1 MAGARPSKI
10 VVCGVG
16 LIGGSFALAVKEYF
30 AARRE
35 KSALAGRCDELHIVG
50 MGRTRAPLE
59 QALQL
64 GVIDEIATDWA
75 SALQGAD
82 LVLLGMPVGQMEAV
96 LRAMAPH
103 LDAHTLVT
111 DGGST
116 KSDVV
121 AAARAALGEKIGQF
135 VPGHPI
141 AGAEKSG
148 VAAARADLYV
158 GKRVVLTPLPEN
170 APESVRAVRAAWETC
185 GAKVSELAPEE
196 HDRVFAAVSHL
207 PHLLAFALVHDLALR
222 DNADQLFGFAASGF
236 RDFTRI
242 ASSHPEMWRDI
253 CIANRNALLKEL
265 DAYMAELLRTR
276 VLLASADSA
285 GLEAMFATARTRR
298 DAWLD
303 TLNTQGK

>member
-1 MAGARPSKI
+1 MHFDKI

-16 LIGGSFALAVKEYF
+16 LIGGSFALAQKSML
-30 AARRE
+30 ATRRV
-35 KSALAGRCDELHIVG
+35 VG

-64 GVIDEIATDWA
+64 GVIDRIATDWGD
-75 SALQGAD
+75 ALDGAD
-82 LVLLGMPVGQMEAV
+82 LVLLGMPVGQMPAV
-96 LRAMAPH
+96 MAALAPH
-103 LDAHTLVT
+103 LGPRTLVT

-121 AAARAALGEKIGQF
+121 TAARATMGKKIAQF
-135 VPGHPI
+135 IPGHPI

-148 VAAARADLYV
+148 VGAATADLYR
-158 GKRVVLTPLPEN
+158 GKRVVLTPLAEN
-170 APESVRAVRAAWETC
+170 TPESVARVRSAWESC
-185 GAKVSELAPEE
+185 GANVSLLASEE

-207 PHLLAFALVHDLALR
+207 PHLLAFALVHDLASR
-222 DNADQLFGFAASGF
+222 ENADQLFSFAAGGF

-253 CIANRNALLKEL
+253 CVANRQALLPEL
-265 DAYMAELLRTR
+265 DAYMVELMRTR
-276 VLLASADSA
+276 VLLAGGDAV
-285 GLEAMFATARTRR
+285 GLEAMFDTARTRR

-303 TLNTQGK
+303 SLPLPGD

>member
-1 MAGARPSKI
+1 MAESKV

-16 LIGGSFALAVKEYF
+16 LIGGSFALAI
-30 AARRE
+30 
-35 KSALAGRCDELHIVG
+35 KSALAGRRCPRIVG

-64 GVIDEIATDWA
+64 GVIDEIGTDWA
-75 SALQGAD
+75 SALPGAD
-82 LVLLGMPVGQMEAV
+82 LVLLGMPVGQMLPVMQA
-96 LRAMAPH
+96 LAPY
-103 LDAHTLVT
+103 LESRTLVT

-121 AAARAALGEKIGQF
+121 AAARAAFGSKIGQF
-135 VPGHPI
+135 IPGHPI

-148 VAAARADLYV
+148 VSAAKADLYV
-158 GKRVVLTPLPEN
+158 NKRVVLTPLPEN
-170 APESVRAVRAAWETC
+170 AAADIKALSTVWEIC
-185 GAKVSELAPEE
+185 GARVSELAPEE

-207 PHLLAFALVHDLALR
+207 PHLLAFALVHDLAIR

-265 DAYMAELLRTR
+265 DAFMTELMKTR

-285 GLEAMFATARTRR
+285 GLEDMFDVARTRR

-303 TLNTQGK
+303 ALESAA

>member
-1 MAGARPSKI
+1 MAGKL

-16 LIGGSFALAVKEYF
+16 LIGGSFALALKT
-30 AARRE
+30 
-35 KSALAGRCDELHIVG
+35 SLGRACPHIVG
-50 MGRTRAPLE
+50 IGRTRAPLE
-59 QALQL
+59 RALKL
-64 GVIDEIATDWA
+64 GVIDEIGADWA
-75 SALQGAD
+75 SALADAD

-96 LRAMAPH
+96 MRAMAPH
-103 LDAHTLVT
+103 LEPQTLVT

-116 KSDVV
+116 KADVV
-121 AAARAALGEKIGQF
+121 AAARAAFGDKIGQF

-148 VAAARADLYV
+148 VAAAKADLYV

-170 APESVRAVRAAWETC
+170 RAEDIAAVRRVWELC
-185 GAKVSELAPEE
+185 GAKVSELAPQE

-207 PHLLAFALVHDLALR
+207 PHLLAFALVHDFAGR
-222 DNADQLFGFAASGF
+222 DNADQLFSFAAGGF

-253 CIANRNALLKEL
+253 CVANRNALFKEL
-265 DAYMAELLRTR
+265 DAYMIELLRTR

-285 GLEAMFATARTRR
+285 GLEAMFTAARARR
-298 DAWLD
+298 DAWLES
-303 TLNTQGK
+303 LQPVGE

>member
-1 MAGARPSKI
+1 MTFEKI

-16 LIGGSFALAVKEYF
+16 LIGGSFALAQ
-30 AARRE
+30 
-35 KSALAGRCDELHIVG
+35 KSALATRRVVGLGRS
-50 MGRTRAPLE
+50 RAPLE

-64 GVIDEIATDWA
+64 GVIDQIANGWA
-75 SALQGAD
+75 DALDGAD
-82 LVLLGMPVGQMEAV
+82 LVLLGMPVGRMPEVMAA
-96 LRAMAPH
+96 LAPH
-103 LDAHTLVT
+103 LGSGTLVT

-116 KSDVV
+116 KVDVV
-121 AAARAALGEKIGQF
+121 AAARGAFGEKIGQF

-141 AGAEKSG
+141 AGAEQSG
-148 VAAARADLYV
+148 VGAATPDLYR

-170 APESVRAVRAAWETC
+170 AGAAVERVRKAWESC
-185 GAKVSELAPEE
+185 GASVSVLAPEE

-207 PHLLAFALVHDLALR
+207 PHLLAFALVHDFASR

-253 CIANRNALLKEL
+253 CVANRHALMHEL
-265 DAYMAELLRTR
+265 DAYMVELMRTR
-276 VLLASADSA
+276 VLLAGGDAS
-285 GLEAMFATARTRR
+285 GLEALFSAARARR

-303 TLNTQGK
+303 SLLPPGE